1 MPESVIRS
9 IAIAAVQNRDVES
22 SRNGPVRR
30 GYHSFGVGRLEESVC
45 ASKAL
50 SAYERRVGSIRQEDP
65 ARSCAAEVDA
75 VAARSH
81 PHEA

>member
-1 MPESVIRS
+1 MPDSVNGS

-30 GYHSFGVGRLEESVC
+30 GYHGFSIGRLEESVC

-50 SAYERRVGSIRQEDP
+50 SAHERRVGGIWQEDS
-65 ARSCAAEVDA
+65 ARSCAAEMDA

>member
-1 MPESVIRS
+1 MPESVIGS

-30 GYHSFGVGRLEESVC
+30 GYHSFSVGRLEESVC

-50 SAYERRVGSIRQEDP
+50 SAYERRVGGIRQEDS
-65 ARSCAAEVDA
+65 AGCCAAEMDA
-75 VAARSH
+75 VAAR
-81 PHEA
+81 PHTHKA